1 MVPAPPCCRSREW
14 GRPSSRIGAETAR
27 KRARGCSA
35 SRARIASFGRR
46 RRVGAFSLT
55 DVKIVCLVKQ
65 VPRGDAIRF
74 DEETKSLVREGVP
87 LELNE
92 FDAYAIAHAARLRA
106 EHGGEV
112 VAMTMG
118 PPQAEEALRTTLALG
133 ANRCIHLSDRVFAVA
148 DTLGTSR
155 TLALAIRKEGADLV
169 LCGRK
174 TLDSETWQVP
184 PEVAAFLGLPHLTS
198 VASLDLDGSTLRA
211 RRLGDEGEELYELE
225 LPALCSVALPPEG
238 ADVEVAPVSD
248 AGGNI
253 TVWTAADL
261 VPDVQPYEKR
271 FGQTGSPTRVLAVR
285 DVSPERMQE
294 LYEDPAEAARRA
306 QELLAERPP
315 QSTSWQK
322 PERLGEQPGKSYDC
336 WSVVELVEGR
346 VARVSLELLGKS
358 RELAGKLGGRTVALV
373 MGHGLDSAAR
383 EAVRHGAE
391 TVVVVDDERLGDYQ
405 PDLWASAPRQVLERE
420 RPHAVLIPATS
431 RGRDYGPRAA
441 GDLELGMTGDCVDL
455 GIDRAGRLI
464 QHKPAYG
471 GNIVSV
477 IMGAT
482 TPQLATVR
490 PRMFES
496 LEPNGSESE
505 LRQFQLD
512 GLPLPTT
519 SILESRPDD
528 PAPYALDEADVIVCA
543 GEGVG
548 GDGLGELERSA
559 AVLGAAVGG
568 DRTACAA
575 GIVPWSRQ
583 IGLLGR
589 QVAPRLYVAVETS
602 GDFEHAAASVKA
614 DVILVL
620 KSSDAPVG
628 GTADVAVGGD
638 WRETLPLVVEALRGR
653 I

>member
-1 MVPAPPCCRSREW
+1 
-14 GRPSSRIGAETAR
+14 
-27 KRARGCSA
+27 
-35 SRARIASFGRR
+35 
-46 RRVGAFSLT
+46 
-55 DVKIVCLVKQ
+55 VKIVCLVKQ

-184 PEVAAFLGLPHLTS
+184 PEVAAFLGLPHVTNVS
-198 VASLDLDGSTLRA
+198 SLEFDGSTLRA
-211 RRLGDEGEELYELE
+211 RRLGDEGGEVYELE
-225 LPALCSVALPPEG
+225 LPALCSVALPPGETEENVAAAE
-238 ADVEVAPVSD
+238 AD
-248 AGGNI
+248 GNI
-253 TVWTAADL
+253 AVWTAADL
-261 VPDVQPYEKR
+261 VSEVHPNDKR

-285 DVSPERMQE
+285 DVSPERARE
-294 LYEDPAEAARRA
+294 LFEDAAEAAGRVR
-306 QELLAERPP
+306 QLLAERPAAE
-315 QSTSWQK
+315 SDWEK
-322 PERLGEQPGKSYDC
+322 PERLGERPGHSYDC

-346 VARVSLELLGKS
+346 IARVSLELLGKS
-358 RELAGKLGGRTVALV
+358 RELAGKLGGRVAALV
-373 MGHGLDSAAR
+373 LGHGLDDAAR
-383 EAVRHGAE
+383 EAIRHGAE
-391 TVVVVDDERLGDYQ
+391 AVVLVDDERLREYQ
-405 PDLWASAPRQVLERE
+405 PELWADALRQVLERE
-420 RPHAVLIPATS
+420 RPHALLIPATS

-441 GDLELGMTGDCVDL
+441 GELELGMTGDCVDL

-490 PRMFES
+490 PRMFEP
-496 LEPNGSESE
+496 LEPRDATEGEIRSLTLDRLREARSRLVEHDTSE
-505 LRQFQLD
+505 RAFD
-512 GLPLPTT
+512 
-519 SILESRPDD
+519 
-528 PAPYALDEADVIVCA
+528 LDEAETVLAVGA
-543 GEGVG
+543 GVGAGGMEGVQR
-548 GDGLGELERSA
+548 LAME
-559 AVLGAAVGG
+559 LGAAVGG
-568 DRTACAA
+568 DRRACDA
-575 GIVPWSRQ
+575 GLVSRSRQ
-583 IGLLGR
+583 LGLLGR
-589 QVAPRLYVAVETS
+589 AVAPRLYVAVETE

-614 DVILVL
+614 GVIVVF
-620 KSSDAPVG
+620 KRSSAPVT
-628 GTADVAVGGD
+628 GTADVAVAGD
-638 WRETLPLVVEALRGR
+638 WQESLPAFVQAYTAG
-653 I
+653 